1 MNKKIALTLA
11 ILLVASVDSIFAQN
25 KFQIVFT
32 GTCWTTNAA
41 GKIVP
46 RPVSNATLMADFAAQ
61 NGVTDTSWLALAYH
75 VGGNELGDTIEVINR
90 TNGTSIV
97 NGTIFGLYFGEDFG
111 RMALLSGSGKQ
122 MKRLEYVYTD
132 QNSHSLGSA
141 LLTDY
146 YFFDS
151 DGHTNNTVIMG
162 QMQYIIVPDAKHA
175 NLKVCNG
182 SFTTT
187 RPWKF

>member
-1 MNKKIALTLA
+1 MNRKILLTLVA
-11 ILLVASVDSIFAQN
+11 LLATSVTSTLAQN
-25 KFQIVFT
+25 QYQFVFT

-46 RPVSNATLMADFAAQ
+46 RAISNTTLMADFAAA
-61 NGVTDTSWLALAYH
+61 NGVKDTSWLALAYH
-75 VGGNELGDTIEVINR
+75 VGGNDLGDTIEVINR
-90 TNGTSIV
+90 TNGAPVI
-97 NGTIFGLYFGEDFG
+97 NGTIFGLYFGESFG
-111 RMALLSGSGKQ
+111 RLALLSGSGKQ
-122 MKRLEYVYTD
+122 MKRIEYVYTD

-151 DGHTNNTVIMG
+151 NGHTNNTVIVG
-162 QMQYIIVPDAKHA
+162 QMQYLVVPDASHA
-175 NLKVCNG
+175 NLQVCSG

-187 RPWKF
+187 KPWKF